1 MGRIANVTFACADPG
16 RLAEFWAA
24 VLDYEVQ
31 VLPEEILQ
39 QLRDAGVDMSSRAA
53 CVDPKGRG
61 PRLFFVKKEKTPTT
75 SIPIHLDL
83 AVEDLEAAVARFE
96 ALGARVK
103 ERKTETLGPFTSSW
117 VVMADPEGNGFCVQ
131 DSTGEGPRTRTDQ
144 KPGEG
149 T

>member
-1 MGRIANVTFACADPG
+1 VGRIANVTFACADPG

-31 VLPEEILQ
+31 QLPEEVLLE
-39 QLRDAGVDMSSRAA
+39 LRDAGVDMSSRAA
-53 CVDPKGRG
+53 CIDPSGAG

-75 SIPIHLDL
+75 SIPIHLDV
-83 AVEDLEAAVARFE
+83 AVEDVEAAVGHFT
-96 ALGARVK
+96 ALGASVK

-131 DSTGEGPRTRTDQ
+131 EAR
-144 KPGEG
+144 
-149 T
+149 

>member
-1 MGRIANVTFACADPG
+1 VGRIANVTFACADPG

-31 VLPEEILQ
+31 VLPEEVLQ

-53 CVDPKGRG
+53 SVDPNGRG
-61 PRLFFVKKEKTPTT
+61 PRLFFIKKEKRPTT
-75 SIPIHLDL
+75 SLPIHLDV
-83 AVEDLEAAVARFE
+83 AVEDVGAAVARFE
-96 ALGARVK
+96 ALGAHVK

-131 DSTGEGPRTRTDQ
+131 PAR
-144 KPGEG
+144 
-149 T
+149 